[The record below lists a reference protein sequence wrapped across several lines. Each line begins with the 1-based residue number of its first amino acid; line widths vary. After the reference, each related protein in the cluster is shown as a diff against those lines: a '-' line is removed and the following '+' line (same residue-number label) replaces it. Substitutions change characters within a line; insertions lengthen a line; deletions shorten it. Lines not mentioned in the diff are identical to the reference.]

1 MKKRNITLIFSSLI
15 IAAFAITMTGCAA
28 REYRTDGSPVST
40 APAEVVST
48 QPSVEE
54 SSEEPS
60 EEESSEEPSEEES
73 SEEESSEEES
83 SEEES
88 SEEESSEEESSEEE
102 SSEEESSEEE
112 SSEEESSEE
121 ESSEEESSEEEAE
134 GIKITFVKPEAWSDN
149 VHVAVYEKGGIAEL
163 PGEAMTNNGDG
174 TFSYTITEEIE
185 NPVAIFNDADDVR
198 QRNMYPRS
206 GAVDVED
213 GKTYDA
219 AVG

>member
-1 MKKRNITLIFSSLI
+1 MTKRNITLIFSSLI
-15 IAAFAITMTGCAA
+15 IAVFAVTMTGCAA

-40 APAEVVST
+40 APVEVVST

-54 SSEEPS
+54 SSEES
-60 EEESSEEPSEEES
+60 SKEESSEEPSEEESEEES

-88 SEEESSEEESSEEE
+88 SEEESSEEESEEE
-102 SSEEESSEEE
+102 SSEEE
-112 SSEEESSEE
+112 
-121 ESSEEESSEEEAE
+121 SEEESSEEEAE

-149 VHVAVYEKGGIAEL
+149 VHVAVYAKGGIAEL

-206 GAVDVED
+206 GALDIED
-213 GKTYDA
+213 GGNYDPT
-219 AVG
+219 VG

>member
-1 MKKRNITLIFSSLI
+1 MTKRNITLIFSSLI
-15 IAAFAITMTGCAA
+15 IAVFAVTMTGCAA

-40 APAEVVST
+40 APVEVVST

-54 SSEEPS
+54 SSEES
-60 EEESSEEPSEEES
+60 SKEESSEEPSEEESEEES

-88 SEEESSEEESSEEE
+88 SEEESSEEESEEE
-102 SSEEESSEEE
+102 SSEEE
-112 SSEEESSEE
+112 
-121 ESSEEESSEEEAE
+121 SEEESSEEEAE

-206 GAVDVED
+206 GALDIED
-213 GKTYDA
+213 GGNYDPT
-219 AVG
+219 VG

>member
-1 MKKRNITLIFSSLI
+1 MTKRNIKAIFSSLI

-198 QRNMYPRS
+198 QRNMYSTMPMM
-206 GAVDVED
+206 
-213 GKTYDA
+213 
-219 AVG
+219 

>member
-1 MKKRNITLIFSSLI
+1 MTKRNITLIFSSLI
-15 IAAFAITMTGCAA
+15 IAVFAVTMTGCAA

-40 APAEVVST
+40 APVEVVST

-54 SSEEPS
+54 SSEES
-60 EEESSEEPSEEES
+60 SKEESSEEPSEEESEEES

-112 SSEEESSEE
+112 SEEESSEE
-121 ESSEEESSEEEAE
+121 ESEEESSEEEAE

-149 VHVAVYEKGGIAEL
+149 VHVAVYAKGGIAEL
-163 PGEAMTNNGDG
+163 PGEAMTVL
-174 TFSYTITEEIE
+174 SPI
-185 NPVAIFNDADDVR
+185 R
-198 QRNMYPRS
+198 LQRKLKIPLPYSTMPMM
-206 GAVDVED
+206 
-213 GKTYDA
+213 
-219 AVG
+219 

>member
-1 MKKRNITLIFSSLI
+1 MKKRNIMIIFSSLI
-15 IAAFAITMTGCAA
+15 IAAFAVSMTGCVA
-28 REYRTDGSPVST
+28 REYRTDGSPVSQEPAVVSST
-40 APAEVVST
+40 PAE
-48 QPSVEE
+48 SVA
-54 SSEEPS
+54 
-60 EEESSEEPSEEES
+60 EPSEEES

-112 SSEEESSEE
+112 SSEEER
-121 ESSEEESSEEEAE
+121 
-134 GIKITFVKPEAWSDN
+134 TFVKPEAWSDN
-149 VHVAVYEKGGIAEL
+149 VHVVIYPKGGKGEL

-174 TFSYTITEEIE
+174 TFSYVITEEVDT
-185 NPVAIFNDADDVR
+185 PVAIFNDADDVR

-206 GAVDVED
+206 GAVEVED
-213 GKTYDA
+213 GGTYEA

>member
-1 MKKRNITLIFSSLI
+1 MTKRNITLIFSSLI
-15 IAAFAITMTGCAA
+15 IAVFAVTMTGCAA

-40 APAEVVST
+40 APVEVVST

-54 SSEEPS
+54 SSEES
-60 EEESSEEPSEEES
+60 SKEESSEEPSEEESEEESSKEES

-88 SEEESSEEESSEEE
+88 SEEESEEESSEEE
-102 SSEEESSEEE
+102 
-112 SSEEESSEE
+112 
-121 ESSEEESSEEEAE
+121 SEEESSEEEAE

-149 VHVAVYEKGGIAEL
+149 VHVAVYAKGGIAEL

-206 GAVDVED
+206 GALDIED
-213 GKTYDA
+213 GGNYDPT
-219 AVG
+219 VG

>member
-1 MKKRNITLIFSSLI
+1 MTKRNITLIFSSLI
-15 IAAFAITMTGCAA
+15 IAVFAVTMTGCAA

-40 APAEVVST
+40 APVEVVST

-54 SSEEPS
+54 SSEES
-60 EEESSEEPSEEES
+60 SKEESSEEPSEEESEEESSKEES

-88 SEEESSEEESSEEE
+88 SEEESSEEE
-102 SSEEESSEEE
+102 
-112 SSEEESSEE
+112 
-121 ESSEEESSEEEAE
+121 SEEESSEEEAE

-149 VHVAVYEKGGIAEL
+149 VHVAVYAKGGIAEL

-206 GAVDVED
+206 GALDIED
-213 GKTYDA
+213 GGNYDPT
-219 AVG
+219 VG

>member
-1 MKKRNITLIFSSLI
+1 MKKRNISLIFSSLI
-15 IAAFAITMTGCAA
+15 IAAFAITMSGCAA

-48 QPSVEE
+48 QPSV
-54 SSEEPS
+54 
-60 EEESSEEPSEEES
+60 EESSEEPSEEES

-206 GAVDVED
+206 GALDVED
-213 GKTYDA
+213 GGNYDPT
-219 AVG
+219 VG

>member
-1 MKKRNITLIFSSLI
+1 MKRNIKVIFSSLI
-15 IAAFAITMTGCAA
+15 IAALAAAMTGCAA
-28 REYRTDGSPVST
+28 REYRTDGSPVSN
-40 APAEVVST
+40 APVETVSVA
-48 QPSVEE
+48 SA
-54 SSEEPS
+54 EPS
-60 EEESSEEPSEEES
+60 EEESTEPSEEESTEPSEEES

-121 ESSEEESSEEEAE
+121 AE

-149 VHVAVYEKGGIAEL
+149 VHVVIYPKGGKGEL

-174 TFSYTITEEIE
+174 TFSYVITEEVE

-206 GAVDVED
+206 GAVEVED
-213 GKTYDA
+213 GGTYEP

>member
-1 MKKRNITLIFSSLI
+1 MKKRNIMIIFSSLI
-15 IAAFAITMTGCAA
+15 IAAFAVSMTGCAA
-28 REYRTDGSPVST
+28 REYRTDGSPVSQEPAVVSST
-40 APAEVVST
+40 PAE
-48 QPSVEE
+48 SVA
-54 SSEEPS
+54 
-60 EEESSEEPSEEES
+60 EPSEEES

-121 ESSEEESSEEEAE
+121 VE

-149 VHVAVYEKGGIAEL
+149 VHVVIYPKGGKGEL

-174 TFSYTITEEIE
+174 TFSYVITEEVDT
-185 NPVAIFNDADDVR
+185 PVAIFNDADDVR

-206 GAVDVED
+206 GAVEVED
-213 GKTYDA
+213 GGTYEA

>member
-40 APAEVVST
+40 APATTTTST
-48 QPSVEE
+48 PAESSAEPSVAEE

-60 EEESSEEPSEEES
+60 ADESSEEPSADES
-73 SEEESSEEES
+73 SEEPSAD
-83 SEEES
+83 
-88 SEEESSEEESSEEE
+88 
-102 SSEEESSEEE
+102 
-112 SSEEESSEE
+112 
-121 ESSEEESSEEEAE
+121 ESSEEEAE

-206 GAVDVED
+206 GALDVED
-213 GKTYDA
+213 GGNYDPT
-219 AVG
+219 VG

>member
-48 QPSVEE
+48 QPSV
-54 SSEEPS
+54 
-60 EEESSEEPSEEES
+60 EESSEEPSEEES

-174 TFSYTITEEIE
+174 TFRY
-185 NPVAIFNDADDVR
+185 FLL
-198 QRNMYPRS
+198 
-206 GAVDVED
+206 
-213 GKTYDA
+213 YDYR
-219 AVG
+219 GN

>member
-1 MKKRNITLIFSSLI
+1 MTKRNITLIFSSLI
-15 IAAFAITMTGCAA
+15 IAVFAVTMTGCAA

-40 APAEVVST
+40 APVEVVST

-54 SSEEPS
+54 SSEES
-60 EEESSEEPSEEES
+60 SKEESSEEPSEEESEEES

-88 SEEESSEEESSEEE
+88 SEEESSEEE
-102 SSEEESSEEE
+102 
-112 SSEEESSEE
+112 
-121 ESSEEESSEEEAE
+121 SEEESSEEEAE

-206 GAVDVED
+206 GALDIED
-213 GKTYDA
+213 GGNYDPT
-219 AVG
+219 VG

>member
-1 MKKRNITLIFSSLI
+1 MTKRNITLIFSSLI
-15 IAAFAITMTGCAA
+15 IAVFAVTMTGCAA

-40 APAEVVST
+40 APVEVVST

-54 SSEEPS
+54 SSEES
-60 EEESSEEPSEEES
+60 SKEESSEEPSEEE
-73 SEEESSEEES
+73 
-83 SEEES
+83 
-88 SEEESSEEESSEEE
+88 
-102 SSEEESSEEE
+102 
-112 SSEEESSEE
+112 
-121 ESSEEESSEEEAE
+121 SEEESSEEEAE

-149 VHVAVYEKGGIAEL
+149 VHVAVYAKGGIAEL

>member
-54 SSEEPS
+54 SSEEP
-60 EEESSEEPSEEES
+60 
-73 SEEESSEEES
+73 
-83 SEEES
+83 
-88 SEEESSEEESSEEE
+88 
-102 SSEEESSEEE
+102 SEEESSEEE

-206 GAVDVED
+206 GALDVED
-213 GKTYDA
+213 GGNYDPT
-219 AVG
+219 VG

>member
-40 APAEVVST
+40 APVEVVST

-54 SSEEPS
+54 SSEES
-60 EEESSEEPSEEES
+60 SKEESSEEPSEEESEEES

-102 SSEEESSEEE
+102 SEEESSEEE
-112 SSEEESSEE
+112 
-121 ESSEEESSEEEAE
+121 SEEESSEEEAE

-149 VHVAVYEKGGIAEL
+149 VHVAVYAKGGIAEL

>member
-1 MKKRNITLIFSSLI
+1 MNKRNITLIFSSLI

-54 SSEEPS
+54 SSEEP
-60 EEESSEEPSEEES
+60 
-73 SEEESSEEES
+73 
-83 SEEES
+83 
-88 SEEESSEEESSEEE
+88 
-102 SSEEESSEEE
+102 SEEESSEEE

-206 GAVDVED
+206 GALDVED
-213 GKTYDA
+213 GGNYDPT
-219 AVG
+219 VG

>member
-1 MKKRNITLIFSSLI
+1 MTKRNITLIFSSLI
-15 IAAFAITMTGCAA
+15 IAVFAVTMTGCAA

-40 APAEVVST
+40 APVEVVST

-54 SSEEPS
+54 SSEES
-60 EEESSEEPSEEES
+60 SKEESSEEPSEEESEEES

-102 SSEEESSEEE
+102 SEEESSEEE
-112 SSEEESSEE
+112 
-121 ESSEEESSEEEAE
+121 SEEESSEEEAE

-149 VHVAVYEKGGIAEL
+149 VHVAVYAKGGIAEL

-206 GAVDVED
+206 GALDIED
-213 GKTYDA
+213 GGNYDPT
-219 AVG
+219 VG

>member
-1 MKKRNITLIFSSLI
+1 MTKRNITLIFSSLI
-15 IAAFAITMTGCAA
+15 IAVFAVTMTGCAA

-40 APAEVVST
+40 APVEVVST

-54 SSEEPS
+54 SSEES
-60 EEESSEEPSEEES
+60 SKEESSEEPSEEESEEES

-102 SSEEESSEEE
+102 SEEESSEEE
-112 SSEEESSEE
+112 
-121 ESSEEESSEEEAE
+121 SEEESSEEEAE

-149 VHVAVYEKGGIAEL
+149 VHVAVYAKGGIAEL
-163 PGEAMTNNGDG
+163 PGEAMTNNGDGTFSYTITG

-206 GAVDVED
+206 GALDIED
-213 GKTYDA
+213 GGNYDPT
-219 AVG
+219 VG

>member
-60 EEESSEEPSEEES
+60 EEESSEE
-73 SEEESSEEES
+73 
-83 SEEES
+83 
-88 SEEESSEEESSEEE
+88 
-102 SSEEESSEEE
+102 E

-149 VHVAVYEKGGIAEL
+149 VHVAVYAKGGIAEL

-206 GAVDVED
+206 GALDVED
-213 GKTYDA
+213 GGNYDPT
-219 AVG
+219 VG

>member
-1 MKKRNITLIFSSLI
+1 MTKRNIKAIFSSLI

-112 SSEEESSEE
+112 
-121 ESSEEESSEEEAE
+121 AE

-163 PGEAMTNNGDG
+163 PGEAMANNGDG

-206 GAVDVED
+206 GALDVED
-213 GKTYDA
+213 GGNYDPT
-219 AVG
+219 VG

>member
-185 NPVAIFNDADDVR
+185 IPLPYST
-198 QRNMYPRS
+198 MPMM
-206 GAVDVED
+206 
-213 GKTYDA
+213 
-219 AVG
+219 

>member
-1 MKKRNITLIFSSLI
+1 MKRNIKVIFSSLI
-15 IAAFAITMTGCAA
+15 IAALAAAMTGCAA
-28 REYRTDGSPVST
+28 REYRTDGSPVSN
-40 APAEVVST
+40 APVETVSVA
-48 QPSVEE
+48 SA
-54 SSEEPS
+54 EPS
-60 EEESSEEPSEEES
+60 EEESSEEENSEPSEEES

-112 SSEEESSEE
+112 SSEE
-121 ESSEEESSEEEAE
+121 AE

-149 VHVAVYEKGGIAEL
+149 VHVVIYPKGGKGEL

-174 TFSYTITEEIE
+174 TFSYVITEEVE

-206 GAVDVED
+206 GAVEVED
-213 GKTYDA
+213 GGTYEP

>member
-60 EEESSEEPSEEES
+60 EEESSEEP
-73 SEEESSEEES
+73 SEEES

-206 GAVDVED
+206 GALDVED
-213 GKTYDA
+213 GGNYDPT
-219 AVG
+219 VG

>member
-54 SSEEPS
+54 SSEEP
-60 EEESSEEPSEEES
+60 
-73 SEEESSEEES
+73 
-83 SEEES
+83 
-88 SEEESSEEESSEEE
+88 
-102 SSEEESSEEE
+102 SEEESSEEE

-206 GAVDVED
+206 GALDIED
-213 GKTYDA
+213 GGNYDPT
-219 AVG
+219 VG

>member
-1 MKKRNITLIFSSLI
+1 
-15 IAAFAITMTGCAA
+15 MTGCAA

-60 EEESSEEPSEEES
+60 EEESSEEES

-88 SEEESSEEESSEEE
+88 SEEESSEEESSEQE

-112 SSEEESSEE
+112 SSEG

-206 GAVDVED
+206 GALDVED
-213 GKTYDA
+213 GGNYDPT
-219 AVG
+219 VG

>member
-1 MKKRNITLIFSSLI
+1 MTKRNITLIFSSLI
-15 IAAFAITMTGCAA
+15 IAVFAVTMTGCAA

-40 APAEVVST
+40 APVEVVST

-54 SSEEPS
+54 SSEES
-60 EEESSEEPSEEES
+60 SKEESSEEPSEEESEEESSKEES

-88 SEEESSEEESSEEE
+88 SEEESSEEESEEE
-102 SSEEESSEEE
+102 SSEEE
-112 SSEEESSEE
+112 
-121 ESSEEESSEEEAE
+121 SEEESSEEEAE

-149 VHVAVYEKGGIAEL
+149 VHVAVYAKGGIAEL

-206 GAVDVED
+206 GALDIED
-213 GKTYDA
+213 GGNYDPT
-219 AVG
+219 VG

>member
-54 SSEEPS
+54 SSEEP
-60 EEESSEEPSEEES
+60 
-73 SEEESSEEES
+73 SEEES

-206 GAVDVED
+206 GALDVED
-213 GKTYDA
+213 GGNYDPT
-219 AVG
+219 VG

>member
-1 MKKRNITLIFSSLI
+1 MTKRNITLIFSSLI
-15 IAAFAITMTGCAA
+15 IAVFAVTMTGCAA

-40 APAEVVST
+40 APVEVVST

-54 SSEEPS
+54 SSEES
-60 EEESSEEPSEEES
+60 SKEESSEEPSEEES
-73 SEEESSEEES
+73 EEESSK
-83 SEEES
+83 
-88 SEEESSEEESSEEE
+88 
-102 SSEEESSEEE
+102 
-112 SSEEESSEE
+112 E

-149 VHVAVYEKGGIAEL
+149 VHVAVYAKGGIAEL

>member
-48 QPSVEE
+48 QPSV
-54 SSEEPS
+54 
-60 EEESSEEPSEEES
+60 EESSEEPSEEES

-163 PGEAMTNNGDG
+163 PGEAMANNGDG

-206 GAVDVED
+206 GALDVED
-213 GKTYDA
+213 GGNYDPT
-219 AVG
+219 VG

>member
-1 MKKRNITLIFSSLI
+1 MKRNIKVIFSSLI
-15 IAAFAITMTGCAA
+15 IAALAAAMTSCAA
-28 REYRTDGSPVST
+28 REYRTDGSPVSN
-40 APAEVVST
+40 APVETVSVA
-48 QPSVEE
+48 SA
-54 SSEEPS
+54 EPS
-60 EEESSEEPSEEES
+60 EEESSEEENSEPSEEES

-102 SSEEESSEEE
+102 SSEEESSEEV
-112 SSEEESSEE
+112 
-121 ESSEEESSEEEAE
+121 E

-149 VHVAVYEKGGIAEL
+149 VHVVIYPKGGKGEL

-174 TFSYTITEEIE
+174 TFSYVITEEVDT
-185 NPVAIFNDADDVR
+185 PVAIFNDADDVR

-206 GAVDVED
+206 GAVEVED
-213 GKTYDA
+213 GGTYEA

>member
-1 MKKRNITLIFSSLI
+1 MTKRNITLIFSSLI
-15 IAAFAITMTGCAA
+15 IAVFAVTMTGCAA

-40 APAEVVST
+40 APVEVVST

-54 SSEEPS
+54 SSEES
-60 EEESSEEPSEEES
+60 SKEESSEEPSEEES
-73 SEEESSEEES
+73 EEESSK
-83 SEEES
+83 
-88 SEEESSEEESSEEE
+88 EE

-149 VHVAVYEKGGIAEL
+149 VHVAVYAKGGIAEL

>member
-1 MKKRNITLIFSSLI
+1 MKRNIKVIFSSLI
-15 IAAFAITMTGCAA
+15 IAALAAAMTGCAA
-28 REYRTDGSPVST
+28 REYRTDGSPVSN
-40 APAEVVST
+40 APVETVSVA
-48 QPSVEE
+48 SA
-54 SSEEPS
+54 EPS
-60 EEESSEEPSEEES
+60 EEESTEPSEEES

-102 SSEEESSEEE
+102 SSEEESSEE
-112 SSEEESSEE
+112 
-121 ESSEEESSEEEAE
+121 AE

-149 VHVAVYEKGGIAEL
+149 VHVVIYPKGGKGEL

-174 TFSYTITEEIE
+174 TFSYVITEEVE

-206 GAVDVED
+206 GAVEVED
-213 GKTYDA
+213 GGTYEP

>member
-1 MKKRNITLIFSSLI
+1 MTKRNITLIFSSLI
-15 IAAFAITMTGCAA
+15 IAVFAVTMTGCAA

-40 APAEVVST
+40 APVEVVST

-54 SSEEPS
+54 SSEES
-60 EEESSEEPSEEES
+60 SKEESSEEPSEEESEEESSKEES

-88 SEEESSEEESSEEE
+88 SEEE
-102 SSEEESSEEE
+102 
-112 SSEEESSEE
+112 
-121 ESSEEESSEEEAE
+121 SEEESSEEEAE

-149 VHVAVYEKGGIAEL
+149 VHVAVYAKGGIAEL

-206 GAVDVED
+206 GALDVED
-213 GKTYDA
+213 GGNYDPT
-219 AVG
+219 VG